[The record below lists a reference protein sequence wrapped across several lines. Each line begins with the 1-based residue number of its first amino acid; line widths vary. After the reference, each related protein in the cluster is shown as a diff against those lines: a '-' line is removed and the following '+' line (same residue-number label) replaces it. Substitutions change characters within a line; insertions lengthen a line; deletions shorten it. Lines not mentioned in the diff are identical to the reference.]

1 MGLKIKRLGSEKW
14 FFRPKWSSPWTIW
27 AFFGLSVLFIA
38 GGIFLNT
45 YFRNVCNNKEQFLEK
60 AQEVML
66 EKEQIAKSLLDFTVD
81 ALGEKGTRNFF
92 ERDEFR
98 SYTGEGISLSVYE
111 RDSLIYWS
119 DVSHP
124 AENFYNKEFDTSG
137 LVQSGNGWYNML
149 MKEVD
154 DYKVLVAIS
163 IRSEYRYEND
173 YLNHGFDPAF
183 ELPEQ
188 VNLDTAK
195 GDFQIFDSDGNFL
208 FSLVFKKKI
217 PLSTNEVLTLLI
229 LYLCGL
235 MLLLAT
241 LFQLHRRI
249 AAYYKNAW
257 LFIPAFIF
265 DVLLIRGCLFHF
277 RIPHSLYES
286 ALFGPLLYASNEMLP
301 SFGDLLVNA
310 LLFAVIAW
318 VFYRYFDPLG
328 NRKLKLNAYLRI
340 IISSGIIALWGVAF
354 TYMCS
359 IWKGMIL
366 DSVIAYSLNNVFNL
380 NAYSLF
386 GFIVIASLALGF
398 AQISIRLLQ
407 FCMRITERPS
417 GFRVS
422 ALFGMSVFILFH
434 VLNYPSLW
442 VQLAAYIVLI
452 TGLAVARPRA
462 GERYLFARILFGL
475 VFFSVFFTYILHQN
489 NQFKEKEKRISL
501 ARKLSA
507 GQDPIAEFLF
517 EDLEKEMI
525 EDQQLRQLIGG
536 YPQSE
541 DETRNYLA
549 SKYFRGYWDKY
560 QTQITLCAPGDSLF
574 IKPAMSNQS
583 CLDYFAGLKN
593 EFAKTTPGPH
603 LFILNYGTGGNSYLA
618 EFEFVVDSA
627 RSVYA
632 FIEMYSKF
640 IPKGLG
646 YPELLIDKK
655 IFLNTDISNYS
666 YARYRNGQLVDAY
679 GRYYYSIQQDAR
691 DTLAEDQ
698 GFFLR
703 NDHDHLFYRI
713 DPFSELI
720 ITKKKVSTLEAM
732 APFSLLFLFFS
743 LYLLTYTVIVT
754 FPYRK
759 TPVKLN
765 FKNRLQLSMIA
776 IILISFVLIGV
787 SMYYYI
793 RNLNENKN
801 IENLSEKALSILIET
816 QAKLAQYDSLT
827 PELESYAS
835 NWLVK
840 FSNVFFTDINL
851 FNLEGKLISSSRPQI
866 FNEGLIGPRMD
877 PGAYKE
883 LSINKKTIFIHKER
897 IGGLDYYSAY
907 LPFYNYENKQ
917 TAYLNLPYF
926 ARENELKQELSTFM
940 MTFINIYVFLVAIAI
955 IIALII
961 AGRMTRPLKEIRDK
975 IGRVK
980 LGGRNEKIVWER
992 QMDEIG
998 DLVNEYNRMVD
1009 ELALSADLLA
1019 RSERESAWRE
1029 MARQV
1034 AHEIKNPLTPMKLSV
1049 QYLEKAWNDKAPDWD
1064 SRLKRF
1070 TITLIEQIDS
1080 LSAIAT
1086 AFSDFAKMPKSEMS
1100 TIDLREV
1107 INTAIATF
1115 SGHRVRIVFLPADEG
1130 EFSVKADKK
1139 QIIRVLNNLLTNAVQ
1154 ALEQSD
1160 EPRIE
1165 IELIRESNML
1175 RVSVKDNGPGIS
1187 EEQKP
1192 RIFMPNFSTKS
1203 EGMGLGL
1210 AMVKSIIDSHGGS
1223 IWFLSREGEGASFY
1237 FELPESRPE
1246 SRV

>member
-1 MGLKIKRLGSEKW
+1 MSLKIKRLTGIKGL
-14 FFRPKWSSPWTIW
+14 RRLKWSSVMMSWI
-27 AFFGLSVLFIA
+27 FFGLSVIFLA
-38 GGIFLNT
+38 GGFSLNY
-45 YFRNVCNNKEQFLEK
+45 YFKKVCNDKSRFHET
-60 AQEVML
+60 AQKVML
-66 EKEQIAKSLLDFTVD
+66 EKEQIAKQLLDFT
-81 ALGEKGTRNFF
+81 LGVLKDPGKKNFF

-98 SYTGEGISLSVYE
+98 QYVKEGIGLSVFE
-111 RDSLIYWS
+111 RDSLIFWS

-124 AENFYNKEFDTSG
+124 ADHFLSQEFNDSS
-137 LVQSGNGWYNML
+137 LIQSGNGWYRVM
-149 MKEVD
+149 MKAEG
-154 DYKVLVAIS
+154 DYKVLVS
-163 IRSEYRYEND
+163 ILIRTEYRYEND
-173 YLNHGFDPAF
+173 YLNHGFSPAF
-183 ELPEQ
+183 GLPEQ
-188 VNLDTAK
+188 VILKVSKSDY
-195 GDFQIFDSDGNFL
+195 QIIDGDGNFL
-208 FSLVFKKKI
+208 FSLIFKKKI
-217 PLSTNEVLTLLI
+217 PLSEAKVLI
-229 LYLCGL
+229 LLLFYLAGF
-235 MLLLAT
+235 LLFLAT
-241 LFQLHRRI
+241 LFQVHRRI

-257 LFIPAFIF
+257 LFIPAFLI
-265 DVLLIRGCLFHF
+265 DAVLLKAVLFHF
-277 RIPHSLYES
+277 KIPHALYES

-301 SFGDLLVNA
+301 SFGDLLINS
-310 LLFAVIAW
+310 LLFGVLAW
-318 VFYRYFDPLG
+318 VIYRYFDPLG
-328 NRKLKLNAYLRI
+328 NRKLKMNGYLRI
-340 IISSGIIALWGVAF
+340 IISAGIIALWGIAF
-354 TYMCS
+354 TYLCG
-359 IWKGMIL
+359 IWKGMIQ
-366 DSVIAYSLNNVFNL
+366 DSVIAYTLNNVFNL

-386 GFIVIASLALGF
+386 GFLIMATLALGF
-398 AQISIRLLQ
+398 TQISIRLLQ

-417 GFRVS
+417 GFWVS
-422 ALFGMSVFILFH
+422 ALFGSSCFLVFH
-434 VLNYPSLW
+434 VLSFSGLW
-442 VQLAAYIVLI
+442 VQMTAYLLLMA
-452 TGLAVARPRA
+452 GLAVARPRA

-475 VFFSVFFTYILHQN
+475 VFFSLFFTYILHQN

-501 ARKLSA
+501 ARKLSS

-517 EDLEKEMI
+517 EDLEKAML
-525 EDQQLRQLIGG
+525 EDKELKERLGM
-536 YPQSE
+536 YPQME
-541 DETRNYLA
+541 DETRNYIINN
-549 SKYFRGYWDKY
+549 YFRGYWDKY

-583 CLDYFAGLKN
+583 CVDYFSRLKE
-593 EFAKTTPGPH
+593 EFGKNTPGPH
-603 LFILNYGTGGNSYLA
+603 LYILNYGTGGNSYLA
-618 EFEFVVDSA
+618 DFEFMIDSA
-627 RSVYA
+627 RKVYA
-632 FIEMYSKF
+632 YIEMYSKF

-679 GRYYYSIQQDAR
+679 GKYYYSIQQDGR

-698 GFFLR
+698 GFFFR
-703 NDHDHLFYRI
+703 NDHEHLFYRI
-713 DPFSELI
+713 DQASELI
-720 ITKKKVSTLEAM
+720 ITRKKVSLLEAM

-743 LYLLTYTVIVT
+743 LFLITFTVIIS

-759 TPVKLN
+759 APVKLN

-827 PELESYAS
+827 PDIEAYAS

-851 FNLEGKLISSSRPQI
+851 FDLEGKLISSSRPQI

-877 PGAYKE
+877 PEAYKE
-883 LSINKKTIFIHKER
+883 LSVNRKTIFIHKER
-897 IGGLDYYSAY
+897 IGSLDYYSAY
-907 LPFYNYENKQ
+907 VPFYNFENKQ

-940 MTFINIYVFLVAIAI
+940 MTFINIYVFLVAVAI

-1029 MARQV
+1029 MAKQV

-1049 QYLEKAWNDKAPDWD
+1049 QHLEKAWNDKAPDWD

-1086 AFSDFAKMPKSEMS
+1086 AFSDFAKMPKSELDI
-1100 TIDLREV
+1100 IDLREV
-1107 INTAIATF
+1107 IKTATGTF
-1115 SGHRVRIVFLPADEG
+1115 AGNRVRILTLAAEEG
-1130 EFSVKADKK
+1130 EYYVRADKK

-1154 ALEQSD
+1154 ALEQTHN
-1160 EPRIE
+1160 PRIE
-1165 IELIRESNML
+1165 IAIVKENNML
-1175 RVSVKDNGPGIS
+1175 RVSVSDNGPGIS

-1210 AMVKSIIDSHGGS
+1210 AMVKSIIDGHGGS

-1237 FELPESRPE
+1237 FELPELKAE
-1246 SRV
+1246 